1 MLTEDDILDGKIL
14 IVDDEAGNVKL
25 LETMLHQRGYNS
37 IRVCTDSKLGLETY
51 EEWRPDLVLLDLNMP
66 EMDGFQFMKK
76 IQFLEKDSYPP
87 PILILTA
94 NNDNNVRVKALL
106 AGAMDFISKPFN
118 VIEAL
123 ARIKNM
129 LDVRLLHN
137 QVKEQNKILDSKVQ
151 ERTEQ
156 LTETRMEI
164 IQRLGRAGEYRDNE
178 TGMHVIR
185 MSHFSALLA
194 EANGMSPEECE
205 LILNASP
212 MHDIGKIGIP
222 DRILLKPGRLD
233 KDEFKTM
240 QSHTTIGAEILSGSN
255 SSMMKM
261 AEEIAL
267 THHEKWDGSG
277 YPSGL
282 KGEDIPI
289 EGRIVAIADVFDAL
303 TSDRPYKKAWT
314 VEEALAELENSAGK
328 HFDPQLVEKFKGI
341 VDEIQKVKNKYTDS
355 PDQFKDLET
364 FIANS
369 Q

>member
-14 IVDDEAGNVKL
+14 IVDDELSNVKL
-25 LETMLHQRGYNS
+25 LEQMLHQRGYS
-37 IRVCTDSKLGLETY
+37 SVSVCTDPHEGLKKY

-66 EMDGFQFMKK
+66 GMDGFQFLKRVQMDEE
-76 IQFLEKDSYPP
+76 IPP

-94 NNDNNVRVKALL
+94 NTSNEIRVRALL
-106 AGAMDFISKPFN
+106 AGAMDFITKPFN

-137 QVKEQNKILDSKVQ
+137 RVRQQNQLLDEKVR
-151 ERTEQ
+151 ERTQQ
-156 LTETRMEI
+156 LVDTRLEV
-164 IQRLGRAGEYRDNE
+164 IQRLGRAAEYRDNE

-185 MSHFSALLA
+185 MSKFSALLA
-194 EANGMSPEECE
+194 EANGMTPEECD

-222 DRILLKPGRLD
+222 DRILLKPGRLTP
-233 KDEFKTM
+233 EEWEVMKT
-240 QSHTTIGAEILSGSN
+240 HATIGAEILSGS
-255 SSMMKM
+255 SSELMKM
-261 AEEIAL
+261 AESIAL

-277 YPSGL
+277 YPASL

-289 EGRIVAIADVFDAL
+289 EGRIVAICDVFDAL

-314 VEEALAELENSAGK
+314 VEEAVAELEKCAGQ
-328 HFDPQLVEKFKGI
+328 HFDPNLVAKFKTI
-341 VDEIQKVKNKYTDS
+341 LDEVREIKNQYVDT
-355 PDQFKDLET
+355 PDQFPDLEK
-364 FIANS
+364 FLSNS
-369 Q
+369 